1 MRDDS
6 SVKLRWGA
14 IVAIVL
20 YLTWA
25 WQGSSL
31 CVNIARTS
39 DPSRLSLADLSN
51 LKIDKSNATS
61 DLLTQTY
68 WNSVSAA
75 YGTSILQIIPNT
87 IIGLINS
94 SADWRNWAF
103 TNIPSPPLW

>member
-20 YLTWA
+20 YLTWV

-31 CVNIARTS
+31 CVNLAGTTS

-51 LKIDKSNATS
+51 LKIDKSSATS
-61 DLLTQTY
+61 DLVNQTY
-68 WNSVSAA
+68 
-75 YGTSILQIIPNT
+75 
-87 IIGLINS
+87 
-94 SADWRNWAF
+94 
-103 TNIPSPPLW
+103 